1 MTRRE
6 RDPFDD
12 LPILGELRDALA
24 AHMGASVTA
33 AAPAPGAHAR
43 RHARTWALA
52 GARRAGLALAV
63 LVALAV
69 VAVGL
74 VAVHHR
80 TASPSPDTPAGH
92 GSSHSSIPTG
102 PAPPAAGGDI
112 ARAQRQTIAHDRAC
126 AQTANRGQTIDHGAP
141 PESMLS
147 VLGVLRRPAL
157 APDPTNKVLHSI
169 GWDAGAGVYVNYIR
183 RARTEY
189 GRSYWL
195 VPEARTTP
203 FGPIPAR
210 CYGEFRATLKH
221 DLRHAS
227 AATRTRELGAQQQQ
241 LGAERQES
249 EHRQGLCF
257 IEIGLRTRPHPG
269 AVGFGCGAAAT
280 EANPLSGGDGS
291 GDTAGGTIQSGVV
304 PDGFVAVTAHYPAVA
319 SAPALTLTSDVV
331 NNVYVLKVPR
341 RPARAQSP
349 DQWRLRRADGGV
361 LTVSGVKAP
370 PAGPVQR
377 THSVQHG
384 GGGGPGGGGGGGG

>member
-1 MTRRE
+1 MSRRE
-6 RDPFDD
+6 RDAFDD

-24 AHMGASVTA
+24 AHMSQSATA
-33 AAPAPGAHAR
+33 AGPAPRGHER
-43 RHARTWALA
+43 RQARTWALA

-92 GSSHSSIPTG
+92 GSSHIPG
-102 PAPPAAGGDI
+102 PAPPVAGGGI
-112 ARAQRQTIAHDRAC
+112 ARAQRQTIAHDHAC

-169 GWDAGAGVYVNYIR
+169 GWDAGAGVYVDYIR

-189 GRSYWL
+189 GRSYWI

-210 CYGEFRATLKH
+210 CYGEFRATLKR

-227 AATRTRELGAQQQQ
+227 AAARARALEAQQQQ
-241 LGAERQES
+241 LDAERQES

-269 AVGFGCGAAAT
+269 AVGFGCGAAPT
-280 EANPLSGGDGS
+280 EANPLSGGNGS

-304 PDGFVAVTAHYPAVA
+304 PDGFVAVTAHYPAIA
-319 SAPALTLTSDVV
+319 GAPALTLTSNVV

-361 LTVSGVKAP
+361 LTVSGVPAP
-370 PAGPVQR
+370 PVGPVQR
-377 THSVQHG
+377 THNVQQGGRG
-384 GGGGPGGGGGGGG
+384 GGG